1 VGSHHILETAV
12 IFLLATV
19 IAVPI
24 TKRFRLGA
32 VLGYLLAG
40 VVIGPAELHLIAD
53 PSGASDISE
62 FGVVL
67 MLFVIGLELSP
78 RRLWVM
84 RHAVFGMGLLQV
96 LVCGFVLGAIA
107 YLGFGLAPNAAA
119 IVGGSLALSSTA
131 FGLQIL
137 AERKEA
143 SSIYG
148 RQSFAILLFQD
159 LAAIPLIAA
168 VPLLAST
175 SSRHG
180 VDPMAVARTVAV
192 IVAVVIGGRYLLR
205 PVFRFV
211 ARANSTE
218 VSTATALLVVMG
230 TALLMETFNVS
241 VTLGAFLAGVL
252 LADSEY
258 RHELESNL
266 EPFKGLL
273 LGLFFISVGMSMQ
286 IDLLL
291 QAPLIVLGLTF
302 GLLLV
307 KGLLLW
313 PLGLTLGSLNRAD
326 ALRLAVLLASGGEF
340 AFVVLRQAMDR
351 DLVAEQQGAMLILA
365 ITLSMGLTPL
375 LVAVIAKLIGA
386 KKKQAPQRPFDAI
399 TVDHPRVI
407 IAGYGR
413 MGQIVARIL
422 RTRKIPFVA
431 LDHSV
436 EQLDMVHRFSN
447 DNDIFY
453 GDPARPELLR
463 AAQADKAEVFVLASD
478 DPESSLRVARVV
490 RRQYPHLKIVARAR
504 NRQHVWRL
512 MDLGIEEPVRETLFS
527 SLKMSRKALEALG
540 LSAEEATAEVER
552 FRRKDAELLKAQYLV
567 YDDEAKLVQTTRE
580 ALEDLNRLFEADAE
594 IAAPPEKGPDADTP
608 LVAENGRPEP
618 GSV

>member
-1 VGSHHILETAV
+1 VDSHHFLRAAV
-12 IFLLATV
+12 VFLLATV
-19 IAVPI
+19 IAVPL

-40 VVIGPAELHLIAD
+40 IVIGPEALRLIGD
-53 PSGASDISE
+53 YNGVASISE

-78 RRLWVM
+78 QRLWVM
-84 RHAVFGMGLLQV
+84 RRAVFGMGLLQV
-96 LVCGFVLGAIA
+96 LACSAVVGMVA
-107 YLGFGLAPNAAA
+107 YSWFGLMPGAAA

-143 SSIYG
+143 GSSYG

-175 SSRHG
+175 TRHG
-180 VDPMAVARTVAV
+180 IDPYAVLRTIGV
-192 IVAVVIGGRYLLR
+192 IVAVVVGGRYLLR
-205 PVFRFV
+205 QVFRFV
-211 ARANSTE
+211 ARADSIE

-230 TALLMETFNVS
+230 TAWLMEQTGVS

-286 IDLLL
+286 VHLLL
-291 QAPLIVLGLTF
+291 QSPLLVLGLTLA
-302 GLLLV
+302 LLLV
-307 KGLLLW
+307 KGMLLW
-313 PLGLTLGSLNRAD
+313 PLGLTVGGLNRAD

-340 AFVVLRQAMDR
+340 AFVILRQATEQG
-351 DLVAEQQGAMLILA
+351 LIAQQQGSLLVLA
-365 ITLSMGLTPL
+365 ITLSMALTPL
-375 LVAVIAKLIGA
+375 MVAGLGKLLGA
-386 KKKQAPQRPFDAI
+386 RKKDAPARPFDTIKA
-399 TVDHPRVI
+399 DHPRVI

-413 MGQIVARIL
+413 MGQIVARVL
-422 RTRKIPFVA
+422 RTRKIEFVA
-431 LDHSV
+431 LDHSI
-436 EQLDMVHRFSN
+436 EQLELVQRFGNSG
-447 DNDIFY
+447 DIFY

-463 AAQADKAEVFVLASD
+463 AAQADKAEVFILATD

-490 RRQYPHLKIVARAR
+490 RRMYPNLKIIARAR

-512 MDLGIEEPVRETLFS
+512 MDLGVEDPVRETLYS
-527 SLKMSRKALEALG
+527 SLKMTRKTLEALG
-540 LSAEEATAEVER
+540 LTAEEAVAEVER
-552 FRRKDAELLKAQYLV
+552 FRRKDAELMKIQYLV
-567 YDDEAKLVQTTRE
+567 YDDDAKLLQTTRE
-580 ALEDLNRLFEADAE
+580 AVADLNKLFEADAE
-594 IAAPPEKGPDADTP
+594 ITAPPEKGPDADTP
-608 LVAENGRPEP
+608 LINER
-618 GSV
+618 